1 MEQQIYRVGDPVK
14 RVTSKRPSNYYGA
27 FGLIRPGESVV
38 VADQHAEGL
47 DPEEF
52 DVTEALDSSPFD
64 IPLTDPETPPTV
76 VTKPARKGKTR

>member
-1 MEQQIYRVGDPVK
+1 MGEQIRGAGDAVK
-14 RVTSKRPSNYYGA
+14 LITSKRPSNYFGP

-38 VADQHAEGL
+38 VADEQAAGL
-47 DPEEF
+47 SAEEF
-52 DVTEALDSSPFD
+52 DVSEALDSSPFD